1 MIVLGI
7 NEEHQAT
14 CAILV
19 DGEVI
24 FSQSEERISRVKNDI
39 GYPYESIEE
48 ALKETGISKNQ
59 IDFVVHSTLYQS
71 PIYMKIKR
79 TVKYKTDDWIRE
91 MHEYWKPVLLENKT
105 SNFFKK
111 ILKDPRFIDK
121 KHEYY
126 NYSFMEKLPISKWDE
141 AFQKERVDILRRHLG
156 IDADK
161 IFFKNHHL
169 SHASYA
175 YYASPIDKRGRV
187 AVVTADGWG
196 DDANGTIWL
205 GENWKMKKIH
215 STGMCNFAKVYRFMT
230 LLLGMRPCDHEYKV
244 MGLAPYAKDYLL
256 EPAYEIFKKTLV
268 VDGLDFKWKPPD
280 MYFYFREKLEGMR
293 FDGIAGGLQK
303 WVDESMKL
311 WFSNIL
317 KRLDTDTVVF
327 SGGLALNIK
336 ANKVI
341 SEIKGVREF
350 FVPPSGADESTTM
363 GAAYSFFAD
372 YGIRPKPLSHAYL
385 GYKITEKEVGA
396 LIKKYNLREKYRIVE
411 NPTPSKIARLLASGK
426 ILARCAG
433 RMEFGARALGNRSI
447 LADPSKLEIVAA
459 INQKIKY
466 RDFWMPFTPTILDSR
481 AGDYL
486 INPKRLT
493 APYMTVA
500 FDTTARGKKDLVA
513 ATHPGDTS
521 ARPQILKRSANPQ
534 YYDLIRAFEKVTGIG
549 ALLNTSFNLHG
560 EPIVRNA
567 EDAYHTFINSGLD
580 GIIFE
585 KKLILKKE
593 SSSRES

>member
-7 NEEHQAT
+7 NEEHQAN
-14 CAILV
+14 CSILV

-24 FSQSEERISRVKNDI
+24 FSQSEERITRVKNDI
-39 GYPYESIEE
+39 GYPFQSIEE

-79 TVKYKTDDWIRE
+79 TVKYNISDWVRE
-91 MHEYWKPVLLENKT
+91 MHEYWKPVLLEKKT

-111 ILKDPRFIDK
+111 IIKDPRFIDK

-126 NYSFMEKLPISKWDE
+126 DYSFMEKLPMSKWDE
-141 AFQKERVDILRRHLG
+141 AFQKERVNILRRHLG
-156 IDADK
+156 LTPDRV
-161 IFFKNHHL
+161 FFKNHHE

-175 YYASPIDKRGRV
+175 YYASPVDKRGKV
-187 AVVTADGWG
+187 AIVTADGWG
-196 DDANGTIWL
+196 DDGNGSIWL
-205 GENWKMKKIH
+205 GENWQMKKIH
-215 STGMCNFAKVYRFMT
+215 STTLCNFAKVYRFMT

-256 EPAYEIFKKTLV
+256 EPAYEIFKNSLV
-268 VDGLDFKWKPPD
+268 VDGLDFKWKAPD

-311 WFSNIL
+311 WMANIL
-317 KRLDTDTVVF
+317 KELKCDTLVF
-327 SGGLALNIK
+327 SGGLALNVK

-341 SEIKGVREF
+341 SEVGAVREF
-350 FVPPSGADESTTM
+350 FVPPSGGDESTTM
-363 GAAYSFFAD
+363 GAAFSFFAQR
-372 YGIRPKPLSHAYL
+372 GVKPKPLSHAYL
-385 GYKITEKEVGA
+385 GYEITEKEVNE
-396 LIKKYNLREKYRIVE
+396 LIKKYNLRKKYNVIE
-411 NPTPSKIARLLASGK
+411 NPTPITVAKLLLAGK
-426 ILARCAG
+426 VLARCVG

-447 LADPSKLEIVAA
+447 LADPSKLEIVTA

-466 RDFWMPFTPTILDSR
+466 RDFWMPFTPTILDKR
-481 AGDYL
+481 ERDYL
-486 INPKRLT
+486 VNPKRLA
-493 APYMTVA
+493 APYMTIA
-500 FDTTARGKKDLVA
+500 FDTTAKGRKDLRA
-513 ATHPGDTS
+513 AIHPADLT
-521 ARPQILKRSANPQ
+521 ARPQILERSVNPG
-534 YYDLIRAFEKVTGIG
+534 YYDLISAFEKISGIG
-549 ALLNTSFNLHG
+549 AVLNTSFNLHG

-567 EDAYHTFINSGLD
+567 EDAYHTFINSDLD

-585 KKLILKKE
+585 KKLILRK
-593 SSSRES
+593 